1 MANEVLAPM
10 TGKILKILVNVG
22 DAVSADDEIIILEA
36 MKMEHPILVDEDGT
50 VKEIKVKAGDAV
62 EADAVLAVIG

>member
-1 MANEVLAPM
+1 MASEVLAPM

-50 VKEIKVKAGDAV
+50 VKEIKVKEGDSV

>member
-1 MANEVLAPM
+1 MASEVLAPM

-22 DAVSADDEIIILEA
+22 DAVTADDEIIILEA

-50 VKEIKVKAGDAV
+50 VKEIKVKAGDSV